1 MLFRICEH
9 YDDNQLI
16 YEEWLVDEKDC
27 FICFEKIN
35 MNESKIHKLNNQL
48 LFIKNC
54 RCDVYVHKKCLKT
67 WSDMYKSC
75 PICRK
80 NVTEI
85 NFVYIILYNYIP
97 FGNYIY
103 FKIIKFSYTMIRF
116 MFILLVIYNI
126 LDFYLR
132 IYKFNSKIYEDYTH
146 NNNID
151 YSYWPDI
158 FSNES
163 INNYN

>member
-54 RCDVYVHKKCLKT
+54 RCDGYVHKKCLK
-67 WSDMYKSC
+67 
-75 PICRK
+75 
-80 NVTEI
+80 
-85 NFVYIILYNYIP
+85 
-97 FGNYIY
+97 
-103 FKIIKFSYTMIRF
+103 
-116 MFILLVIYNI
+116 
-126 LDFYLR
+126 R
-132 IYKFNSKIYEDYTH
+132 IYCIKILNQIKK
-146 NNNID
+146 NNNIRL
-151 YSYWPDI
+151 I
-158 FSNES
+158 FV
-163 INNYN
+163 Y